1 MMSNGF
7 IYIRNAEDDAYVNH
21 GDNFRGMEQT
31 ASAAVVLYFK
41 AAASGTGQGIASYD
55 KITLAVTANKEKE
68 AMIDI
73 NGALF
78 GGKAGSTTTIADDYG
93 GVSCS
98 DVISTSAGVTSIIK
112 GISGNFAAVEG
123 VTVDDTLTASD
134 SGKVF
139 MFNDAA
145 AVLTLPDS
153 GDGDIIGW
161 TATFHSV
168 IQATGQEVKCT
179 DTTNEKMIGSIIQPD
194 SDGDGAP
201 LAWNAK
207 AADNFSSI
215 EFTSVADGEPGSFF
229 KLTNVATDVWH
240 VEGVA
245 SASGGSEATPFAT
258 S

>member
-1 MMSNGF
+1 MDGQNYVVFHNDS
-7 IYIRNAEDDAYVNH
+7 DDSYMNSSV
-21 GDNFRGMEQT
+21 NFRGAEIE
-31 ASAAVVLYFK
+31 ANVINCYFK
-41 AAASGTGQGIASYD
+41 AAATGTGQGTASYD
-55 KITLAVTANKEKE
+55 KIVLAVGTAGNEE
-68 AMIDI
+68 AALEGLAAAMA
-73 NGALF
+73 GA
-78 GGKAGSTTTIADDYG
+78 KNPVTILADDKNSVY
-93 GVSCS
+93 CH
-98 DVISTSAGVTSIIK
+98 DMITGVTSITL
-112 GISGNFAAVEG
+112 GISGRFAAVEG

-134 SGKVF
+134 SGKLF
-139 MFNDAA
+139 LFNDAA

-153 GDGDIIGW
+153 GGGDIIGW

-179 DTTNEKMIGSIIQPD
+179 DTGNEKMIGSIIQPD

-215 EFTSVADGEPGSFF
+215 EFTSVADGELGSFF
-229 KLTNVATDVWH
+229 KLTCVAADLWH

>member
-1 MMSNGF
+1 MKNNYLLF
-7 IYIRNAEDDAYVNH
+7 HNLADDSYMNSSE
-21 GDNFRGMEQT
+21 NFRGAFASTQT
-31 ASAAVVLYFK
+31 VDVYFK
-41 AAASGTGQGIASYD
+41 AAASGTGQGTASYD
-55 KITLAVTANKEKE
+55 KIVLACTNGEEDRAVEQLAA
-68 AMIDI
+68 AMSSSRP
-73 NGALF
+73 GAV
-78 GGKAGSTTTIADDYG
+78 KVIADDVNSVYA
-93 GVSCS
+93 CQ
-98 DVISTSAGVTSIIK
+98 DITSVTSITM
-112 GISGNFAAVEG
+112 GVSGRFAAVEN
-123 VTVDDTLTASD
+123 VTGNDTLTASD
-134 SGKVF
+134 SGKLF
-139 MFNDAA
+139 IFTDAA

-153 GDGDIIGW
+153 GGGDIVGW
-161 TATFHSV
+161 TATFHSTF
-168 IQATGQEVKCT
+168 QATGQEVLCA
-179 DTTNEKMIGSIIQPD
+179 DTGNEKMIGSIIQPD

>member
-1 MMSNGF
+1 MKYVIF
-7 IYIRNAEDDAYVNH
+7 HNAADDSYMNTVE
-21 GDNFRGMEQT
+21 NFRGAYASTQT
-31 ASAAVVLYFK
+31 VDIYFK
-41 AAASGTGQGIASYD
+41 AAASGTGQGASSYD
-55 KITLAVTANKEKE
+55 KIVVACTNGEEDRAVEE
-68 AMIDI
+68 LGHAMTRNMPIQV
-73 NGALF
+73 
-78 GGKAGSTTTIADDYG
+78 IADDVNSVYA
-93 GVSCS
+93 CQN
-98 DVISTSAGVTSIIK
+98 ITSVTSITM
-112 GISGNFAAVEG
+112 GVSGRFAAVEN
-123 VTVDDTLTASD
+123 VTGNDTLTASD
-134 SGKVF
+134 SGKLF
-139 MFNDAA
+139 IFTDAA

-153 GDGDIIGW
+153 GGGDLVGW
-161 TATFHSV
+161 TATFHSAF
-168 IQATGQEVKCT
+168 QATGQEVLCA
-179 DTTNEKMIGSIIQPD
+179 DTSGEKMIGSIIQPD